1 MSLILNN
8 KALLQAMVG
17 VSALLLLTGCS
28 QKRHTFC
35 HDDTSHCEPPSPPS
49 LSVSSS
55 EPTEI
60 DSNELLIKASYS
72 DNEIQGAASKIP
84 VQVIETL
91 RHQPNEV
98 ITRSP
103 QVIFTKRI
111 SQLETAFGLYTIQLG
126 AYKLESSRQT
136 VIKRFKDPQPLNLFS
151 MPNGLLGLSYGSY
164 ASKTDALEMAQ
175 SLEHQG
181 FHDLLI
187 RRAP

>member
-8 KALLQAMVG
+8 KALLHAMAGVG
-17 VSALLLLTGCS
+17 ALLLLTGCS

-35 HDDTSHCEPPSPPS
+35 YEDTSHCEPPSPPS
-49 LSVSSS
+49 LSASSS
-55 EPTEI
+55 DPTET
-60 DSNELLIKASYS
+60 DSNELLVKASYS
-72 DNEIQGAASKIP
+72 DNQMQETDSKRP

-91 RHQPNEV
+91 RNQPNEV
-98 ITRSP
+98 INNSP
-103 QVIFTKRI
+103 QVIFTKRV
-111 SQLETAFGLYTIQLG
+111 SKSNTAIGSYTIQLG

-175 SLEHQG
+175 SLKHQG